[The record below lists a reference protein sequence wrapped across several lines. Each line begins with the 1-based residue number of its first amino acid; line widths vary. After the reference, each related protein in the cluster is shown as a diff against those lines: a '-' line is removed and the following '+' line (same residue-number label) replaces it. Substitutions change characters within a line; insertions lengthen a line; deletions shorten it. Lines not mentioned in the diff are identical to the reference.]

1 MNEEIKDWT
10 EEVNEHLDSVL
21 YLLQKADREI
31 PEIRVVSLEE
41 IEDNVCRIKTI
52 LGRYNEEV
60 LND

>member
-1 MNEEIKDWT
+1 MNEEIKYWT

>member
-41 IEDNVCRIKTI
+41 
-52 LGRYNEEV
+52 V